1 MMRSLEITE
10 QAKALLREFPK
21 GTLIWYPF
29 ERGKKALCVGSKGF
43 RMEELLREKGLEV
56 TTVCV
61 ADLLAKDSL
70 DNIAGKYD
78 YAVGIGIIERCAAP
92 AKLLWCIKK
101 ALKNGGR
108 LLLGTD
114 NRLGLRYFCG
124 DHEEYSGRAFDGLEN
139 YQGVSLKGADSPNGR
154 SYAAAEIESFFS
166 ETGLTNWKRYS
177 VFPNL
182 NYPQMLFANHYFPKE
197 NLELRIIPRYG
208 HKESVFLKEEYLYGQ
223 LVKNGTLH
231 EFANAY
237 LFECVNEQKND
248 KTEFAK
254 ALQVTLS
261 LDRGKERGLATI
273 IREDG
278 TVEKKALFVEGIPH
292 IHALMEHDADL
303 RKHGIPMVESELIKD
318 TYVMPFVDA
327 DTAQLHLQ
335 KLLKKDKETFVHE
348 MDVFREYILQSSEPV
363 KAVDG
368 NMPDEQCYKRTYID
382 LVPLNAFYVDGKYLF
397 YDQEFYMEN
406 YPINAVVMRMV
417 DLIYRGQPELENIL
431 PRTFFL
437 ERYGLIKNC
446 DRLMQYS
453 ADFMVWLRHLDILK
467 EFRKRTEQDSEA
479 LNANRLAMNYS
490 AGEYQRLFVNIL
502 DGLEN
507 RKLILFG
514 SGKYAYKFM
523 ELFGDEYEIEMLLD
537 NNAERWGDC
546 VEGIRVAAPKE
557 LEGMDAEK
565 YKVIICIKN
574 YVPILKQLKEMGV
587 KHYGIYTLEFER
599 PREAFLKG
607 RRIGSLECGE
617 ERKPYHIGYV
627 AGVFDLFHIG
637 HLNLLR
643 RAKEQ
648 CDYLI
653 VGVVSDEGVRKN
665 KHTEP
670 FIHFEERLQMVR
682 ACRYVDE
689 AVKIPLIYCDTADA
703 YRKFRFDV
711 QFSGSDYEHSTAWLN
726 KQTFL
731 RSRGSEM
738 VFFPYT
744 ESTSSTKIK
753 GLIDKKLM

>member
-1 MMRSLEITE
+1 MQNFDRKEK
-10 QAKALLREFPK
+10 AKELIRELPK

-29 ERGKKALCVGSKGF
+29 EKGAKALCVDGGDF
-43 RMEELLREKGLEV
+43 RMEELLREKGLKV
-56 TTVCV
+56 TVTS
-61 ADLLAKDSL
+61 AEELLTEGISDRT
-70 DNIAGKYD
+70 AGTYD
-78 YAVGIGIIERCAAP
+78 YVAGIGVIERCAEP
-92 AKLLWCIKK
+92 AKLLCRMRK
-101 ALKNGGR
+101 ALKTGGR

-124 DHEEYSGRAFDGLEN
+124 DHEDHTGRIFDGLEN
-139 YQGVSLKGADSPNGR
+139 YQRENPQGVGSSNER
-154 SYAAAEIESFFS
+154 SYAAAELESFLS
-166 ETGLTNWKRYS
+166 EAGLENFKRYS

-182 NYPQMLFANHYFPKE
+182 RYPQMLLAKDYYPKE
-197 NLELRIIPRYG
+197 NLELRIIPRYV
-208 HKESVFLKEEYLYGQ
+208 HKESVFLKEECLYGQ
-223 LVKNGTLH
+223 FVENRTLH

-237 LFECVNEQKND
+237 LFECINEMGADAKG
-248 KTEFAK
+248 FAN
-254 ALQVTLS
+254 ALHVTLS

-273 IREDG
+273 IRDDDK
-278 TVEKKALFVEGIPH
+278 VEKRALFVEGISH
-292 IHALMEHDADL
+292 IHALMEHDGDL
-303 RKHGIPMVESELIKD
+303 RSHNVPMVDAQLIED

-335 KLLKKDKETFVHE
+335 KLLKRDKEAFIHE
-348 MDVFREYILQSSEPV
+348 MDRFREYILKSSESV
-363 KAVDG
+363 EASDES
-368 NMPDEQCYKRTYID
+368 MPDEQCYRRAYID
-382 LVPLNAFYVDGKYLF
+382 LVPLNAFYVNGTYLF

-417 DLIYRGQPELENIL
+417 DLIYRGQPKLEKIL
-431 PRTFFL
+431 PREFFL
-437 ERYGLIKNC
+437 ERYGLLKNR
-446 DRLMQYS
+446 DQLMRYS
-453 ADFMVWLRHLDILK
+453 DAFMVWLRNLDILK
-467 EFRKRTEQDSEA
+467 EFRTQTEQDAET

-514 SGKYAYKFM
+514 SGKYAYKFI
-523 ELFGDEYEIEMLLD
+523 ELFGDEYRIEMLLD
-537 NNAERWGDC
+537 NNAENWGSC
-546 VEGIRVAAPKE
+546 VEGIRVAAPNE
-557 LEGMDAEK
+557 LDGMDIED
-565 YKVIICIKN
+565 YKIIICIKN
-574 YVPILKQLKEMGV
+574 YVPVLKQLQEMGV
-587 KHYGIYTLEFER
+587 KHYGVYTLDFER
-599 PREAFLKG
+599 PREESLKG
-607 RRIGSLECGE
+607 RRISGLKCDGM
-617 ERKPYHIGYV
+617 RKKYHIGYV

-682 ACRYVDE
+682 ACKYVDE

-703 YRKFRFDV
+703 YRKFRFDA

-726 KQTFL
+726 KQAFL

-753 GLIDKKLM
+753 GLIDRKLM

>member
-1 MMRSLEITE
+1 MGSLEKTE
-10 QAKALLREFPK
+10 KAKALLREFPK

-29 ERGKKALCVGSKGF
+29 EKEKKALCVGGKNF
-43 RMEELLREKGLEV
+43 RIEELLREKGLDVMAVRAE
-56 TTVCV
+56 
-61 ADLLAKDSL
+61 DLLENDIL

-78 YAVGIGIIERCAAP
+78 YAVGIGVIERCAVP
-92 AKLLWCIKK
+92 AKLLSGMKK
-101 ALKNGGR
+101 ALKSGGK

-124 DHEEYSGRAFDGLEN
+124 DHEDYTGRAFDGLEN
-139 YQGVSLKGADSPNGR
+139 YHGITPQGVDSLDGR
-154 SYAAAEIESFFS
+154 SYSAAEIERFLS
-166 ETGLTNWKRYS
+166 ESGLKNWKRYS

-182 NYPQMLFANHYFPKE
+182 DYPQMLFANHYFPKE

-223 LVKNGTLH
+223 LVENGTLH

-237 LFECVNEQKND
+237 LFECINEEKSD
-248 KTEFAK
+248 KTGFSK

-261 LDRGKERGLATI
+261 LDRGRERGLATI
-273 IREDG
+273 INEDE
-278 TVEKKALFVEGIPH
+278 TVEKKALFAEGIPH
-292 IHALMEHDADL
+292 IRALAEHDVDL
-303 RKHGIPMVESELIKD
+303 RNHGIPMVDSELIND

-335 KLLKKDKETFVHE
+335 RLLKKDKEMFIRE
-348 MDVFREYILQSSEPV
+348 MDVFREYILKSSEPV
-363 KAVDG
+363 KAADR
-368 NMPDEQCYKRTYID
+368 NMPDEQCYKRAYID
-382 LVPLNAFYVDGKYLF
+382 LVPLNAFYVKGKYLF
-397 YDQEFYMEN
+397 YDQEFCMEN
-406 YPINAVVMRMV
+406 YPINMAVMRMV
-417 DLIYRGQPELENIL
+417 DLIYRGHSELEKIL

-437 ERYGLIKNC
+437 ERYGLSKNC
-446 DRLMQYS
+446 NKLMQYS
-453 ADFMVWLRHLDILK
+453 DDFMVWLRHLDVLR
-467 EFRKRTEQDSEA
+467 EFRRQTEQDMET

-507 RKLILFG
+507 RKLVLFG
-514 SGKYAYKFM
+514 SGKYAYKFV
-523 ELFGDEYEIEMLLD
+523 ELFGNEYKIEMILD
-537 NNAERWGDC
+537 NNAKRWGDC
-546 VEGIRVAAPKE
+546 VEGIKVSAPEE
-557 LEGMDAEK
+557 LEGMDAES
-565 YKVIICIKN
+565 YKVIICIKE
-574 YVPILKQLKEMGV
+574 YGPVLKQVKELGV
-587 KHYGIYTLEFER
+587 KHYGIYTLDFER
-599 PREAFLKG
+599 PREEVLKG
-607 RRIGSLECGE
+607 RRISGFSCGE
-617 ERKPYHIGYV
+617 IHKRYHIGYV

-670 FIHFEERLQMVR
+670 FIHFEERLQMVS

-689 AVKIPLIYCDTADA
+689 AVKIPLLYCDTADA
-703 YRKFRFDV
+703 YRKFRFDA
-711 QFSGSDYEHSTAWLN
+711 QFSGSDYEHNTAWLK
-726 KQTFL
+726 KQAFL

-753 GLIDKKLM
+753 GLIEKKLM